1 MKRLVSIFLALAFL
15 FMATDAIAQSVKLKR
30 YAKTMNMK
38 TGTKV
43 WEYNTG
49 LKIVG
54 KGTKAYIKADTTG
67 SGATP
72 VTSFSWTF
80 DKRPTG
86 SVAVMDSGASH
97 PMDNSFTV
105 DSVGYYYLSVSVNGG
120 AKVSRDTVYA
130 STYIGVNR
138 YDPFNIPNGCFCHLV
153 FGGEVNAKFAE
164 WQNSNHAMI
173 FYRGVTGQLETEAVA
188 GVGVYKES
196 CVQCHTTG
204 FEVGANNGNWAYLA
218 RNLYGQF
225 DTSWANSLPLAADG
239 SGDAMI
245 KTGDT
250 TLVWSV
256 MNTGLRAT
264 ANIGCENCHGPMRQH
279 VLTANKQYVDITLEP
294 DVCNVCHDGSTKH
307 SVGSYFRG
315 ALHAKQVTENGSGCA
330 PCHTGASFVY
340 YAKNGR
346 PLPFP
351 SAAYDAPT
359 MDNTNTTC
367 AVCHDPHTMEL
378 RVTTLDSLMN
388 GYRPPAGT
396 GGAGVLCMNCHHAR
410 SNSLT
415 YVKPNS
421 PPYYGFKARFYPHHS
436 NQTDMLFGRNGYD
449 FGDSKLM
456 GINTHLGLPDGCV
469 TCHMGM
475 RNGLPNHTFTM
486 DPADPNYTLLG
497 GARNYNPV
505 TACQSC
511 HGMIT
516 SYDDITAAYDYDRD
530 GIVEG
535 VESEVEG
542 MMETLKA
549 KLPKTAA
556 GDVVGEGSV
565 TAADSAAVMN
575 RLDLVE
581 GIWTYW
587 FVEMDASGGMHN
599 AKYTIALL
607 QKALGLY
614 PLSVERA
621 DLTTPASFALNQN
634 YPNPFNPT
642 TTISFSLPQSGQTRL
657 DVYDVLGKHVT
668 TLLDENMGAG
678 NFRVTWDGMD
688 KNGSKVASGMYIY
701 RIQSSNNF
709 TAVKK
714 MLMVK

>member
-1 MKRLVSIFLALAFL
+1 MKRLVSIFLAIAFL
-15 FMATDAIAQSVKLKR
+15 FMATEALAQSVKLQR

-54 KGTKAYIKADTTG
+54 RGTKVYIKADTTG

-86 SVAVMDSGASH
+86 STAVMDSGAAY
-97 PMDNSFTV
+97 PMGNSFTV
-105 DSVGYYYLSVSVNGG
+105 DSIGYYYFAVSVNGG
-120 AKVSRDTVYA
+120 AKVSRDTVFA
-130 STYIGVNR
+130 STYIGVDR
-138 YDPFNIPNGCFCHLV
+138 YDMFNIPNGCFCHLV
-153 FGGEVNAKFAE
+153 VGGDVNAKFPQ
-164 WQNSNHAMI
+164 WVNSNHATI
-173 FYRGVTGQLETEAVA
+173 FYRGVTGQLETEPAA
-188 GVGVYKES
+188 GFGVYKES

-204 FEVGANNGNWAYLA
+204 FEAGAKNNNWAYLA
-218 RNLYGQF
+218 RNFYGQF

-239 SGDAMI
+239 SGDALI
-245 KTGDT
+245 RIGDT
-250 TLVWSV
+250 ASVWGA
-256 MNTGLRAT
+256 MNVALRPT

-279 VLTANKQYVDITLEP
+279 VLTANKIYVDVSLKP

-307 SVGSYFRG
+307 SIGSYFDG
-315 ALHAKQVTENGSGCA
+315 SLHAHEVSENGAGCA
-330 PCHTGASFVY
+330 PCHTGGSFIY
-340 YAKNGR
+340 YAQNGR

-351 SAAYDAPT
+351 SDAYDASK

-367 AVCHDPHTMEL
+367 AACHDPHTMEL

-396 GGAGVLCMNCHHAR
+396 GGAGALCMNCHHAR
-410 SNSLT
+410 SNTAT
-415 YVKPNS
+415 YVKPKS

-436 NQTDMLFGRNGYD
+436 NQADMFLGRNGYE
-449 FGDSKLM
+449 FGDSKLA
-456 GINTHLGLPDGCV
+456 GLNTHVGLADGCV

-475 RNGLPNHTFTM
+475 RNGLPNHTFSM
-486 DPADPNYTLLG
+486 DPADPNYTKLG

-505 TACQSC
+505 TACAGC
-511 HGMIT
+511 HGNIST
-516 SYDDITAAYDYDRD
+516 YDDIKAAYDYDGD
-530 GIVEG
+530 GVVEG
-535 VESEVEG
+535 VQSEVEG
-542 MMETLKA
+542 LMEALKA
-549 KLPKTAA
+549 KLPHTAS

-565 TAADSAAVMN
+565 TATDSAAVMN

-587 FVEMDASGGMHN
+587 WVEMDMSGGMHN
-599 AKYTIALL
+599 AKYTIGLL
-607 QKALGLY
+607 QKALGIY
-614 PLSVERA
+614 PLAVER
-621 DLTTPASFALNQN
+621 DGLGTPGSFALNQN

-642 TTISFSLPQSGQTRL
+642 TTISFSLPRSGETRL
-657 DVYDVLGKHVT
+657 DIYDILGKHVT
-668 TLLDENMGAG
+668 TLLNETMGAG
-678 NFRVTWDGMD
+678 NFRVVWDGSD
-688 KNGSKVASGMYIY
+688 KNGTKVASGMYIY
-701 RIQSSNNF
+701 RIQSGNSF